1 MKLDNIIEAVGN
13 KTIRC
18 LFVHIDL
25 KEQFMSSLND
35 LFADVKKEPSFSI
48 VKDNHI
54 GVLGGTEIRIYTQ
67 ETEIEKYRETYFRLN
82 NVLPTII
89 VIDKES

>member
-25 KEQFMSSLND
+25 KEQFMSSLQM
-35 LFADVKKEPSFSI
+35 LKKNRHSVSL
-48 VKDNHI
+48 K
-54 GVLGGTEIRIYTQ
+54 
-67 ETEIEKYRETYFRLN
+67 
-82 NVLPTII
+82 TITL
-89 VIDKES
+89 VYWAELK